1 MGVTEKETLY
11 DKHDFGDINI
21 PAPQQ
26 KEDGKIEMPNLTAE
40 DIFKQ
45 ILLHNEDGYAA
56 DCIIATVER
65 IHGLLQKGTEN
76 IVEDD
81 VELVAQVQP
90 EFCKVEMYALTDDV
104 WTVSLIFDSKN
115 DAYLTDLVI
124 ALDKYREMVMNE
136 RRKSIEKEGYVPEAI
151 PVFKISFFPYSLGAL
166 GVGTFSDPIDYYRT
180 LEDGDKEDDN
190 KCGLHLLFANDTMNF
205 EQVSATEDEIA
216 DIQADVIREESEKQ
230 NFEYRSGF

>member
-1 MGVTEKETLY
+1 MGVTENKTLY

-21 PAPQQ
+21 PAPQK
-26 KEDGKIEMPNLTAE
+26 KEDGTIELPKLTAE

-45 ILLHNEDGYAA
+45 ILIHNEDGYAA
-56 DCIIATVER
+56 DFIVATVER
-65 IHGLLQKGTEN
+65 IHGLLQKGMEN
-76 IVEDD
+76 ITEDD
-81 VELVAQVQP
+81 EELVVQVQP
-90 EFCKVEMYALTDDV
+90 EFCKLEIYALTDDV

-136 RRKSIEKEGYVPEAI
+136 RVKAMEKEGYVPEAI
-151 PVFKISFFPYSLGAL
+151 PIFKISFFPYSTGGLA
-166 GVGTFSDPIDYYRT
+166 VGTFSDPIDYYRT
-180 LEDGDKEDDN
+180 LEDKD
-190 KCGLHLLFANDTMNF
+190 KCGIHFLFANDTMNF